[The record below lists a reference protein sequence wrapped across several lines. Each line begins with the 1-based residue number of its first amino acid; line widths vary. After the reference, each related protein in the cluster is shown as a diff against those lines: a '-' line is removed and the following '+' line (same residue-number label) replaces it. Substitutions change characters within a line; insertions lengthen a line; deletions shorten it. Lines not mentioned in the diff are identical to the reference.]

1 MAMDG
6 LIALA
11 LSKSYA
17 SKVGSTIQGTSYDY
31 NTGELTFNTVD
42 GDWVVR
48 VNSGMT
54 AGYKQTLDNVK
65 YNATDDKLEV
75 NGIEVLTKEDEATG
89 DIDFGNMFD

>member
-75 NGIEVLTKEDEATG
+75 NGVEVLTKDDAESE
-89 DIDFGNMFD
+89 DIDFSGFF